1 MEKIAVVRI
10 RGVRNIKPKLRK
22 TMELLGVARPNHCVV
37 VDASPQT
44 LGMVALV
51 KDYVTYG
58 KVDEETVFLLLS
70 KRGEKGSKSLS
81 SLMKESELKSAA
93 KEIVGGKKVR
103 DFADIVFRLKPARR
117 GLKNTKTAFPVG
129 ELGKRNEM
137 DSLIRRMV

>member
-1 MEKIAVVRI
+1 MDKIAVVRI

-44 LGMVALV
+44 IGMVALV
-51 KDYVTYG
+51 KDYVAYG
-58 KVDEETVFLLLS
+58 NVSEETVFLLLS

-81 SLMKESELKSAA
+81 SLMKESELKAAA
-93 KEIVGGKKVR
+93 KEIANGKKVR
-103 DFADIVFRLKPARR
+103 DFADLVFRLKPPRR
-117 GLKNTKTAFPVG
+117 GLKDTKKAYPVG
-129 ELGKRNEM
+129 ELGKRDEM